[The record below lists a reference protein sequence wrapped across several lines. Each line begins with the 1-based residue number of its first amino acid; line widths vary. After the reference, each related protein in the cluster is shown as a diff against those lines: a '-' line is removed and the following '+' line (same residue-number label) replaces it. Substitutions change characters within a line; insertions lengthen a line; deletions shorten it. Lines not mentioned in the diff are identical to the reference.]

1 MKIFAASLF
10 LQFVNPAVTKSDD
23 SVLQGMLELL
33 VAYTQQ
39 ATCSYIYAA
48 GLEGCG
54 SNRLE
59 NELAYLDALRRL
71 ERSFL
76 VVILQP
82 QSYRHRILLL

>member
-39 ATCSYIYAA
+39 ATCSYIYTANLT
-48 GLEGCG
+48 GYG
-54 SNRLE
+54 SSHWE
-59 NELAYLDALRRL
+59 SA
-71 ERSFL
+71 
-76 VVILQP
+76 
-82 QSYRHRILLL
+82 

>member
-39 ATCSYIYAA
+39 ATCSCIYAA

-54 SNRLE
+54 SNRLG
-59 NELAYLDALRRL
+59 NE
-71 ERSFL
+71 
-76 VVILQP
+76 
-82 QSYRHRILLL
+82 